1 MNRSKIKIPELLVPA
16 GNLEKLRFAIHYG
29 ADSVYI
35 GGRSF
40 SLRNRADNFTLEEMH
55 EGVSLAH
62 QHGKKVYLALN
73 IFPHNRD
80 LLEMQ
85 RLLPQLPDTGMDALI
100 VSDPGTFTLVR
111 EMLPEI
117 PVHISTQ
124 ANLLNTRT
132 VKFWE
137 TMGARRV
144 VLARELSLGEIKE
157 IRTSTSLELETFVH
171 GAMCMSYS
179 GRCLLSS
186 VLTGRSANL
195 GDCAQPCRWEY
206 TLSEEKRPGESFPII
221 EDLGQ
226 SFIMNSKDLNLI
238 RYLPELIEAGV
249 DSLKIEGRMKSIYYT
264 ASVTRIYRD
273 ALDTYRK
280 DPEGYRFNETW
291 WEELKT
297 ISHRD
302 YTSGFLLG
310 AEGFDLQHT
319 ESSNY
324 IQDFNFVGIVV
335 GMGSENIVMVQ
346 ARNKICLGDEIEWI
360 GPDMAFFRSMV
371 RELRDENGHALDSVN
386 PGQTFQT
393 PMDHPVD
400 VDFLL
405 RRRIKP

>member
-1 MNRSKIKIPELLVPA
+1 M
-16 GNLEKLRFAIHYG
+16 HQG
-29 ADSVYI
+29 A
-35 GGRSF
+35 
-40 SLRNRADNFTLEEMH
+40 
-55 EGVSLAH
+55 SLAH
-62 QHGKKVYLALN
+62 EHGKKVYLALN

-111 EMLPEI
+111 EVLPGFPI
-117 PVHISTQ
+117 HISTQ
-124 ANLLNTRT
+124 ANLLNSRT

-144 VLARELSLGEIKE
+144 VLARELSLREITE

-206 TLSEEKRPGESFPII
+206 TLSEEKRPEESFPII

-226 SFIMNSKDLNLI
+226 SYIMNSKDLNLI

-280 DPEGYRFNETW
+280 NPEGYRFNENW

-297 ISHRD
+297 TSHRD
-302 YTSGFLLG
+302 YTTGFLLG
-310 AEGFDLQHT
+310 PEGPDLQRP
-319 ESSNY
+319 ESSKY
-324 IQDFNFVGIVV
+324 IQDYDFVGIVV
-335 GMGSENIVMVQ
+335 AMGNENNVRVQ

-371 RELRDENGHALDSVN
+371 QELRDENGRALNSVN
-386 PGQTFQT
+386 PEQTFLT
-393 PMDHPVD
+393 PIDHPVD

-405 RRRIKP
+405 RRRINS